1 MKRLFYLLLP
11 IVFLIVS
18 VPWAFVNETEKTLFG
33 MPDWVIY
40 SLVSAASFATLMA
53 LLIGFC
59 WNISAG
65 ESDDDV
71 IK

>member
-1 MKRLFYLLLP
+1 
-11 IVFLIVS
+11 
-18 VPWAFVNETEKTLFG
+18 VPWAFVNDTEKTLFG

>member
-11 IVFLIVS
+11 IVFLIIS
-18 VPWAFVNETEKTLFG
+18 VPWAFVKETEKTLFG

-65 ESDDDV
+65 KGDDDF